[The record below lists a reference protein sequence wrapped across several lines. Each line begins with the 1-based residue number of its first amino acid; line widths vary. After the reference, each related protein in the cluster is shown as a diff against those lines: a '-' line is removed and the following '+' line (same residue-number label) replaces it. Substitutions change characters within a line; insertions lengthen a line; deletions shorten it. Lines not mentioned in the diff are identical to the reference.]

1 MKVQKLE
8 RDTLECYHLKSV
20 NRRKVL
26 ELFRRPCS
34 LPLFFLVDNGKI
46 KYWFNA
52 KHTFHCTA
60 PLDSSEAA
68 QIEAISG
75 DSPNYYKLATS
86 RRCRGTDDIDA
97 DDSFMQSFEMLKAML

>member
-1 MKVQKLE
+1 M
-8 RDTLECYHLKSV
+8 
-20 NRRKVL
+20 
-26 ELFRRPCS
+26 
-34 LPLFFLVDNGKI
+34 VDNRKI

-52 KHTFHCTA
+52 KHTFHCIA

-97 DDSFMQSFEMLKAML
+97 DDSFMQSFEMQGNVVKCNTLGCVALLGTNANPDPLSRELLALACLQKAALS